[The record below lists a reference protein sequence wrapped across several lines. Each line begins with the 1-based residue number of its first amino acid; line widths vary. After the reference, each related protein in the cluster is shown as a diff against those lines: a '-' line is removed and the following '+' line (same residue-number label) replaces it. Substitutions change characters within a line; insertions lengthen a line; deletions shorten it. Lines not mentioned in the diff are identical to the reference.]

1 MQQTSDQLRSW
12 FRNVE
17 PICAELFN
25 AAHAM
30 CGNYDLAEYALRSAI
45 LDVWLQNAGS
55 GMGFRERLRS
65 ALRREAFD
73 AALGPGADE
82 AEFTWPGIPSPR
94 DGEPIL
100 SLAAQ
105 ERLETQRLLVLRYGC
120 GLSLRAV
127 NQLTGVSQAKARS
140 ELERFEAR
148 CRRGLS
154 GQDRSRAE
162 ALIARR
168 MKRML
173 GRPAPGSPQPGQ
185 VYRAFEAEAGG
196 AQLTEHRVS
205 RVVTGVLAALL
216 ALVCAGAFWLFAVL
230 SQPH

>member
-55 GMGFRERLRS
+55 GMGFRERLRG
-65 ALRREAFD
+65 ALRREAFE

-127 NQLTGVSQAKARS
+127 TQLTGVSQAKVRS
-140 ELERFEAR
+140 ELERFETR
-148 CRRGLS
+148 CRRSLS

-173 GRPAPGSPQPGQ
+173 GRPAPGNPQPGQ
-185 VYRAFEAEAGG
+185 IYRAFEAEAGG

-205 RVVTGVLAALL
+205 RVVTGALAALL
-216 ALVCAGAFWLFAVL
+216 ALACAGAFWLFAVL
-230 SQPH
+230 SVPH